1 MCGCCLRHSDGLLS
15 LFAVGLDAVVFVG
28 CLWVGVRF
36 DLDRLC
42 YSVVRLVVLF
52 WFLDCWLIV
61 CVVGFGVDVV
71 GVYV

>member
-1 MCGCCLRHSDGLLS
+1 M
-15 LFAVGLDAVVFVG
+15 FVG
-28 CLWVGVRF
+28 ECVGF
-36 DLDRLC
+36 DLARLC

-61 CVVGFGVDVV
+61 CVAGFGVDVV